1 MANLYVSNTD
11 LDNLSRYLQTG
22 AGPDNMADVTLDYSE
37 FLDEYR
43 FLNGYTWW
51 EATSITSTGFVW
63 HRVGEFLDPDFV
75 LPDYTM
81 SVTGA
86 GIGPVSSF
94 DDFEAALDA
103 GIATG
108 RLDRVSLARNGT
120 EFLALELAPTGYR
133 LVSGNQ
139 SLTLAGAVVNSFEQA
154 TELAELLAQVDM
166 TLLLQMTEAERQTF
180 FNELGAFGVTGL
192 TLRDGA
198 EVLFVLEVTDAGLHM
213 AAGGIDIL
221 LPGTFP
227 QDFGEMTALGFAAQS
242 AFESDGTPTSVTL
255 LAELGIDRIVV
266 RDNALTTLAT
276 FHLSGLNDLSDS
288 YTTIGGEWG
297 NYRVWPDATRMALT
311 GDIEPIW
318 IGHLSGSADA
328 YGSGM
333 AVGSAGNDTLM
344 GHHGND
350 TILGLS
356 GDDFIGGGAGW
367 DIIEGGGGNDT
378 AYGGLGNDTVLGGT
392 GNDVL
397 YGTSG
402 NDFIGGGAG
411 NDFLAGGDDN
421 DTIYGADGNDT
432 IYTGLGS
439 DTVHGGDGNDQ
450 IHGAGNR
457 NGLYGGAG
465 DDTIWGGAIADAI
478 GGGDG
483 NDVLLG
489 EGGNDTIWTG
499 AGNDFVGG
507 GDGNDLI
514 VAYTGRTRV
523 YGGTGNDTVYA
534 GTGSDTITGGPGAD
548 SFVFTAATL
557 GLGANRDTI
566 TDFTSGEDVINLSGA
581 GGSFNGTTG
590 LLGGGQRSTY
600 FFQAGSLLIGDLNGD
615 GVADWALALTGVNS
629 IAAGDL
635 LL

>member
-1 MANLYVSNTD
+1 MVNLYVSNTD

-22 AGPDNMADVTLDYSE
+22 AGPGSLDDVTLDYSE

-51 EATSITSTGFVW
+51 EATSITSTGFTW
-63 HRVGEFLDPDFV
+63 HRVGEFLNPDFT
-75 LPDYTM
+75 LPDFTM

-86 GIGPVSSF
+86 GIGPVGSL

-108 RLDRVSLARNGT
+108 RLDRISLARNGI
-120 EFLALELAPTGYR
+120 EFLALELSPTSYR

-154 TELAELLAQVDM
+154 TVLAELLAQVDM
-166 TLLLQMTEAERQTF
+166 TALLQMTEAERQAF
-180 FNELGAFGVTGL
+180 FGELAAFGVTGL
-192 TLRDGA
+192 TLRDGDT
-198 EVLFVLEVTDAGLHM
+198 VLFVLEVTEAGLHV

-227 QDFGEMTALGFAAQS
+227 QNFGELTELGFAAQS
-242 AFESDGTPTSVTL
+242 AFENEGTPTTVTL
-255 LAELGIDRIVV
+255 LAELGITRLVV
-266 RDNALTTLAT
+266 RDAALTTLAT
-276 FHLSGLNDLSDS
+276 FHLSGLNDLSGG
-288 YTTIGGEWG
+288 YTIIGGEWD
-297 NYRVWPDATRMALT
+297 NYRVWPGASIMEFAANGARIDLAYL
-311 GDIEPIW
+311 D
-318 IGHLSGSADA
+318 GSADA
-328 YGSGM
+328 YGSGL

-344 GHHGND
+344 GAGGND
-350 TILGLS
+350 TIMGLS
-356 GDDFIGGGAGW
+356 GNDFIGGGAGG
-367 DIIEGGGGNDT
+367 DIIEAGAGNDT
-378 AYGGLGNDTVLGGT
+378 AYGGLGSDTVLGGT
-392 GNDVL
+392 GNDTI
-397 YGTSG
+397 YGSDG
-402 NDFIGGGAG
+402 WDLIGGGAG
-411 NDFLAGGDDN
+411 NDFLAGGEDG

-439 DTVHGGDGNDQ
+439 DRVYGGNGNDR
-450 IHGAGNR
+450 IHSAGPGDN
-457 NGLYGGAG
+457 LYGGAG
-465 DDTIWGGAIADAI
+465 DDTIWGGASADFI
-478 GGGDG
+478 VGDDG

-489 EGGNDTIWTG
+489 GGGSDIISTG

-507 GDGNDLI
+507 GDGNDWI
-514 VAYTGRTRV
+514 VAQTGRTRV
-523 YGGTGNDTVYA
+523 YGGTGNDRIHA

-581 GGSFNGTTG
+581 GGRFNGTTG
-590 LLGGGQRSTY
+590 LVGGGERSTY
-600 FFQAGSLLIGDLNGD
+600 FFEAGSLLIGDLNGD
-615 GVADWALALTGVNS
+615 GLADWALALTGVSS